1 MSGGRVIARVES
13 VEFIPVE
20 FSSILPGGKIAKHA
34 DKKGKT
40 KRKKRKGEGDCVYF
54 NHKFGFG
61 LDSSP
66 SNCDYSPKK
75 FLVVDK

>member
-1 MSGGRVIARVES
+1 

-20 FSSILPGGKIAKHA
+20 FSSIPPGGKIAKRT
-34 DKKGKT
+34 DKK
-40 KRKKRKGEGDCVYF
+40 KRGEGREVRKGEGDCVYF

-66 SNCDYSPKK
+66 SNCDYSQKK